1 MASMFVDQAPMNAL
15 DRKLTLRPLYM
26 NLPGVRNR
34 RWIRNQMASREVW
47 SRAPQETVTRA
58 LARSVAQH
66 GPRVFLDFSGD
77 TYTYSDIDR
86 ESTRLARGLR
96 DLGVRKG
103 DAVASILD
111 NNVQAV
117 LTWFAINK
125 AGGISVPVNTA
136 YKGEFLRHQLN
147 DCGASIVI
155 AESDYAQRVLAVQ
168 DGLAGAKLLLQRRG
182 ALVQSSRLRVLE
194 LDQVFAPSS
203 EPLEDPNMPSDLAM
217 LVYTAGTTGP
227 SKGCM
232 ISHNYVCNLGR
243 QVVLMEDRHPD
254 DCNWTALPLFHMN
267 ATGGSILSCMF
278 VGARVAI
285 FPRFS
290 VSRFWPDI
298 RRSGATVASLLG
310 SMITFLAEAE
320 DSEDSRACFG
330 QLHTVR
336 GSPFPAAL
344 QEKWRRRFGVRRA
357 GSNSYGLTEAAR
369 VTSSRHDEESPPG
382 SSGRPNADFEV
393 LIFDDDDNEVPTGT
407 PGEIVV
413 RPRRPHIMFEG
424 YWNRPADTLNI
435 MRNMWLHSG
444 DIGKF
449 DNDGYLYFV
458 DRKKDYLRRRGENI
472 STFEVETGLRAHP
485 AVADVAVHAVF
496 SDSGEDDV
504 KATIVLKNDGAVT
517 EEMLCRWAIERLPYF
532 TIPRY
537 FEFRKDLPRNPLG
550 RVLKYELRA
559 DGCTPAT
566 WDREKSSLQVPKR

>member
-1 MASMFVDQAPMNAL
+1 
-15 DRKLTLRPLYM
+15 M
-26 NLPGVRNR
+26 NLHEVQNR
-34 RWIRNQMASREVW
+34 AVQD
-47 SRAPQETVTRA
+47 TVTAA
-58 LARSVAQH
+58 LARSSAQF
-66 GPRVFLDFSGD
+66 GERVFLDFTGD
-77 TYTYSDIDR
+77 SYTYADIDR
-86 ESTRLARGLR
+86 ESTRLAHSLQQ
-96 DLGVRKG
+96 LGVKRG
-103 DAVASILD
+103 DTVASVLD
-111 NNVQAV
+111 NNVHAV
-117 LTWFAINK
+117 LSWFAINK
-125 AGGISVPVNTA
+125 AGAVSVPVNTA

-147 DCGASIVI
+147 DCGANIVI
-155 AESDYAQRVLAVQ
+155 AESDYAQRIAAVA
-168 DGLAGAKLLLQRRG
+168 DGLPNLKTLVQRDG
-182 ALVQSSRLRVLE
+182 ALVSGVREALPLASLLE
-194 LDQVFAPSS
+194 NST
-203 EPLEDPNMPSDLAM
+203 EPLADPNTPADLAM

-243 QVVLMEDRHPD
+243 QIILMEDRHRD

-298 RRSGATVASLLG
+298 KRSGATVASLLG

-320 DSEDSRACFG
+320 DNEHSKSCFG

-344 QEKWRRRFGVRRA
+344 QEKWIKRFGVRRA

-369 VTSSRHDEESPPG
+369 VTGLRHDEGAPPG
-382 SSGRPNADFEV
+382 SSGRPNADFDV
-393 LIFDDDDNEVPTGT
+393 RIFDENDNELPAGT

-413 RPRRPHIMFEG
+413 RPRRPNIMFEG
-424 YWNRPADTLNI
+424 YWNRPADTLKI

-444 DIGKF
+444 DIGKI
-449 DNDGYLYFV
+449 DEQGYLYFV

-472 STFEVETGLRAHP
+472 SSFEVETGLRGHP
-485 AVADVAVHAVF
+485 AISDVAVHAVF

-504 KATIVLKNDGAVT
+504 KATIVLKNGHSVT
-517 EEMLCRWAIERLPYF
+517 EEELCLWAIARLPYF

-537 FEFRKDLPRNPLG
+537 FEFRGDLPRNPVG
-550 RVLKYELRA
+550 RVLKYQLREE
-559 DGCTPAT
+559 GCTSAT
-566 WDREKSSLQVPKR
+566 WDREKAGLNVPKR

>member
-1 MASMFVDQAPMNAL
+1 MHFH
-15 DRKLTLRPLYM
+15 
-26 NLPGVRNR
+26 
-34 RWIRNQMASREVW
+34 EVW
-47 SRAPQETVTRA
+47 TRAEQDTVTAA
-58 LARSVAQH
+58 LARSSARFAS
-66 GPRVFLDFSGD
+66 RVFLDFTGES
-77 TYTYSDIDR
+77 YTYGDIDR
-86 ESTRLARGLR
+86 ESTRLARSLQQ
-96 DLGVRKG
+96 LGVKKG
-103 DAVASILD
+103 DTVASVLD
-111 NNVQAV
+111 NNVHAV
-117 LTWFAINK
+117 LSWFAINK
-125 AGGISVPVNTA
+125 AGAVSVPVNTA

-147 DCGASIVI
+147 DCGAKIVI
-155 AESDYAQRVLAVQ
+155 AESDYAQRVVDVAE
-168 DGLAGAKLLLQRRG
+168 GLASVRTLVQRDG
-182 ALVQSSRLRVLE
+182 ALVSGLAEVLPLASLLE
-194 LDQVFAPSS
+194 NSI
-203 EPLEDPNMPSDLAM
+203 EPLADVNAPADLAM
-217 LVYTAGTTGP
+217 LIYTAGTTGP

-243 QVVLMEDRHPD
+243 QVVQIEDRHRD

-298 RRSGATVASLLG
+298 KRSRATVASLLG

-320 DSEDSRACFG
+320 DTEHSRACYG

-344 QEKWRRRFGVRRA
+344 QEKWRQRFGVRRA

-369 VTSSRHDEESPPG
+369 VTGLQHDEEAPPG
-382 SSGRPNADFEV
+382 SSGRANADFDV
-393 LIFDDDDNEVPTGT
+393 RIFDEDDNELPAGT

-413 RPRRPHIMFEG
+413 RPRRPNIMFEG
-424 YWNRPADTLNI
+424 YWNRPADTLKI

-449 DNDGYLYFV
+449 DESGYLYFV

-472 STFEVETGLRAHP
+472 SSFEVETGLRAHP

-496 SDSGEDDV
+496 SDVGEDDV
-504 KATIVLKNDGAVT
+504 KATIVLKEGHTLT
-517 EEMLCRWAIERLPYF
+517 EQALCCWAMERLPYF

-537 FEFRKDLPRNPLG
+537 FEFRKDLPRNSVG
-550 RVLKYELRA
+550 RVLKYQLRQE
-559 DGCTPAT
+559 GCTPGT
-566 WDREKSSLQVPKR
+566 WDRERVGLKIPKR

>member
-1 MASMFVDQAPMNAL
+1 MQARAL
-15 DRKLTLRPLYM
+15 FAPAEGGAELTKM
-26 NLPGVRNR
+26 T
-34 RWIRNQMASREVW
+34 QHDVW
-47 SRAPQETVTRA
+47 SRTEQETVTGA
-58 LARSVAQH
+58 LARAAAEFGS
-66 GPRVFLDFSGD
+66 RIFLDFSGE
-77 TYTYSDIDR
+77 TYTYADIDR
-86 ESTRLARGLR
+86 ESTRLARGLAG
-96 DLGVRKG
+96 LGVRKG

-111 NNVQAV
+111 NNLHAV
-117 LTWFAINK
+117 LSWFAINK

-136 YKGEFLRHQLN
+136 YKGEFLLHQLN
-147 DCGASIVI
+147 DCGARIVL
-155 AESDYAQRVLAVQ
+155 AEADYAQRVLEVEG
-168 DGLAGAKLLLQRRG
+168 GLRSVEVVLQRGG
-182 ALVQSSRLRVLE
+182 ARVASSRIKVLD
-194 LDQVFAPSS
+194 LGDAFSASG
-203 EPLEDPNMPSDLAM
+203 EPLDDPNVPTDLAM
-217 LVYTAGTTGP
+217 LIYTAGTTGP

-243 QVVLMEDRHPD
+243 QVVLTDERNRD

-320 DSEDSRACFG
+320 DTADARACFG

-336 GSPFPAAL
+336 GSPFPAPL
-344 QEKWRRRFGVRRA
+344 QEKWKTRFGVRRA

-369 VTSSRHDEESPPG
+369 VTGSQGDEDAPPG
-382 SSGRPNADFEV
+382 SSGRPNADFDV
-393 LIFDDDDNEVPTGT
+393 RIFDDDDNELPPGT

-413 RPRRPHIMFEG
+413 RPRRPNIMFDG
-424 YWNRPADTLNI
+424 YWNRPADTLKI
-435 MRNMWLHSG
+435 MRNLWLHSG
-444 DIGKF
+444 DIGRM
-449 DNDGYLYFV
+449 DDAGYLYFV

-472 STFEVETGLRAHP
+472 STFEVETGFRAHP
-485 AVADVAVHAVF
+485 DIADVAVHAVF

-504 KATIVLKNDGAVT
+504 KATVVLKSAGAVT

-537 FEFRKDLPRNPLG
+537 FEFREDLPRNPVG
-550 RVLKYELRA
+550 RVLKYQLRA
-559 DGCTPAT
+559 DGCTPTT
-566 WDREKSSLQVPKR
+566 WDREKAGVQVPKR

>member
-1 MASMFVDQAPMNAL
+1 
-15 DRKLTLRPLYM
+15 M
-26 NLPGVRNR
+26 NLHEVQNR
-34 RWIRNQMASREVW
+34 AVQD
-47 SRAPQETVTRA
+47 TVTAA
-58 LARSVAQH
+58 LARSSAQF
-66 GPRVFLDFSGD
+66 GDRVFLDFTGD
-77 TYTYSDIDR
+77 SYSYADIDR
-86 ESTRLARGLR
+86 ESTRLAHSLQQ
-96 DLGVRKG
+96 LGVKRG
-103 DAVASILD
+103 DTVASVLD
-111 NNVQAV
+111 NNVHAV
-117 LTWFAINK
+117 LSWFAINK
-125 AGGISVPVNTA
+125 AGAVSVPVNTA

-147 DCGASIVI
+147 DCGAHIVI
-155 AESDYAQRVLAVQ
+155 AESDYAQRIAAVA
-168 DGLAGAKLLLQRRG
+168 DGLPNLKTLVQRDG
-182 ALVQSSRLRVLE
+182 ALVSGVREALPLASLLE
-194 LDQVFAPSS
+194 NST
-203 EPLEDPNMPSDLAM
+203 EPLADLNTPADLAM

-243 QVVLMEDRHPD
+243 QIILMEDRHRD

-298 RRSGATVASLLG
+298 KRSGATVASLLG

-320 DSEDSRACFG
+320 DTEHSRACYG

-336 GSPFPAAL
+336 GSPFPASL
-344 QEKWRRRFGVRRA
+344 QEKWRKRFGVRRA

-369 VTSSRHDEESPPG
+369 VTGLRHDEEAPPG
-382 SSGRPNADFEV
+382 SSGRVNDDFEV
-393 LIFDDDDNEVPTGT
+393 RIFDEDDNELPASA
-407 PGEIVV
+407 PGEIVI

-424 YWNRPADTLNI
+424 YWNRPADTLKI

-449 DNDGYLYFV
+449 DENGYLYFV

-472 STFEVETGLRAHP
+472 SSFEVETGLRAHP

-496 SDSGEDDV
+496 SDVGEDDV
-504 KATIVLKNDGAVT
+504 KATIVLKDGQTLT
-517 EEMLCRWAIERLPYF
+517 EQEMCHWAIERLPYF

-537 FEFRKDLPRNPLG
+537 FEFRKDLPRNSVG
-550 RVLKYELRA
+550 RVLKYQLRQE
-559 DGCTPAT
+559 GCTPGT
-566 WDREKSSLQVPKR
+566 WDREKAGLKIPKR

>member
-1 MASMFVDQAPMNAL
+1 MMSH
-15 DRKLTLRPLYM
+15 
-26 NLPGVRNR
+26 
-34 RWIRNQMASREVW
+34 EVW
-47 SRAPQETVTRA
+47 SRAEKDTVTAA
-58 LARSVAQH
+58 LARSVAAH
-66 GPRVFLDFSGD
+66 GSRVFLDFSGD
-77 TYTYSDIDR
+77 RYSYADIDR
-86 ESTRLARGLR
+86 ESTRLARGLIA
-96 DLGVRKG
+96 LGITRG

-111 NNVQAV
+111 NNLHAV
-117 LTWFAINK
+117 LSWFAINK
-125 AGGISVPVNTA
+125 AGAISVPVNTA

-147 DCGASIVI
+147 DCGATVVI
-155 AESDYAQRVLAVQ
+155 AEADYAQRVVEVQ
-168 DGLAGAKLLLQRRG
+168 DGLSTVKTLIQREG
-182 ALVQSSRLRVLE
+182 EMVQTSRLRVLA
-194 LDQVFAPSS
+194 LDDIFASSS
-203 EPLEDPNMPSDLAM
+203 EPLADPNLPTDLAM
-217 LVYTAGTTGP
+217 LIYTAGTTGP

-243 QVVLMEDRHPD
+243 QVVLTENRHQD

-320 DSEDSRACFG
+320 DTEDSRACFG

-344 QEKWRRRFGVRRA
+344 QEKWKTRFGVRRA

-369 VTSSRHDEESPPG
+369 VTGSRHDEDAPPG
-382 SSGRPNADFEV
+382 SSGRPNADFDV
-393 LIFDDDDNEVPTGT
+393 RIFDDDDNELPHGVA
-407 PGEIVV
+407 GEIVV
-413 RPRRPHIMFEG
+413 RPRRPHVMFDG
-424 YWNRPADTLNI
+424 YWNRPADTLGI

-449 DNDGYLYFV
+449 DQDGFLYFV

-472 STFEVETGLRAHP
+472 SSFEVETGLRAHP
-485 AVADVAVHAVF
+485 DIADVAVHAVF

-504 KATIVLKNDGAVT
+504 KATVVLKSAGAVT

-537 FEFRKDLPRNPLG
+537 FEFRSDLPRNPLG
-550 RVLKYELRA
+550 RVLKYQLRA
-559 DGCTPAT
+559 EGCTPAT
-566 WDREKSSLQVPKR
+566 WDREKAGLSVPKR

>member
-1 MASMFVDQAPMNAL
+1 MHLHEVQ
-15 DRKLTLRPLYM
+15 
-26 NLPGVRNR
+26 NR
-34 RWIRNQMASREVW
+34 AVQD
-47 SRAPQETVTRA
+47 TVTAA
-58 LARSVAQH
+58 LARSSAQF
-66 GPRVFLDFSGD
+66 GDRVFLDFTGD
-77 TYTYSDIDR
+77 SYTYADIDR
-86 ESTRLARGLR
+86 EATRLARSLQQ
-96 DLGVRKG
+96 LGVKKG
-103 DAVASILD
+103 DTVASVLD

-117 LTWFAINK
+117 LSWFAINK
-125 AGGISVPVNTA
+125 AGAVSVPVNTA

-147 DCGASIVI
+147 DCGAKIVM
-155 AESDYAQRVLAVQ
+155 AESDYAQRIADVAGGLPSVRTLVQ
-168 DGLAGAKLLLQRRG
+168 RDG
-182 ALVQSSRLRVLE
+182 ALVSGVPEVLP
-194 LDQVFAPSS
+194 LASLLKNS
-203 EPLEDPNMPSDLAM
+203 TEPLADLNAPADLAM

-243 QVVLMEDRHPD
+243 QIILMEDRHRD

-298 RRSGATVASLLG
+298 KRSRATVASLLG

-320 DSEDSRACFG
+320 DTEDSKACYG

-344 QEKWRRRFGVRRA
+344 QEKWRKRFGVRRA

-369 VTSSRHDEESPPG
+369 VTGLRHDEEAPPG
-382 SSGRPNADFEV
+382 SSGRVNDDFDV
-393 LIFDDDDNEVPTGT
+393 RIFDEDDNELPAGT
-407 PGEIVV
+407 PGEIVI
-413 RPRRPHIMFEG
+413 RPRRANIMFEG
-424 YWNRPADTLNI
+424 YWNRPADTLKI

-444 DIGKF
+444 DLGKF
-449 DNDGYLYFV
+449 DENGYLYFV

-472 STFEVETGLRAHP
+472 SSFEVETGLRAHP

-496 SDSGEDDV
+496 SDAGEDDV
-504 KATIVLKNDGAVT
+504 KATIVLKDGHTLT
-517 EEMLCRWAIERLPYF
+517 EQELCCWAIERLPYF

-537 FEFRKDLPRNPLG
+537 FEFRKDLPRNSVG
-550 RVLKYELRA
+550 RVLKYQLRQE
-559 DGCTPAT
+559 GCTPGT
-566 WDREKSSLQVPKR
+566 WDRERAGLKIPKR